1 MTLLDGTV
9 TAVKPFDCGS
19 GGVGPDNQPTV
30 DGDCAKVTAETDDGD
45 ATFTLD
51 SARYQAGIDTG
62 DEIEVLRIAPQGQP
76 ATFEFYDFQRT
87 FPLQALAIAFAV
99 LVVAVAR
106 WRGLFALVGIGVT
119 LVALMQF
126 ILPALLA
133 GKSALPVAIVGSTVI
148 MTVVLYLAHGVSIRT
163 TSALFGT
170 YFGIIGTALMGAL
183 ATDWAS
189 LTGIG
194 SEDDRTLV
202 ATVPTLS
209 MSGVVA
215 ATMVIAGLGVL
226 NDVTVT
232 QASAVWEMRAL
243 QPTARARE
251 LFMSAMRIGRDHIA
265 SSVYTL
271 VFAYA
276 GSAMTVLLLI
286 SAYSRPLGEMATTE
300 ELGQEIVRT
309 LVGAIMGTVALGLY
323 SAAAALASLPG
334 MMGTGIA
341 AVLLPRI
348 AAAQADPARERALVR
363 RWVAGATAVLGALT
377 VVLVL
382 SADWI
387 IVLAFGRAFESA
399 VPVAHW
405 LVAASGLLGLRRV
418 LVAVLQGRD
427 RGAVAS
433 RIELALTPVL
443 VVAIVLAARADAV
456 EAVGV
461 AMLVTAVASV
471 TALTVALR
479 LTSPTRRRDVSRA
492 GVAA

>member
-1 MTLLDGTV
+1 VAHGHAHSHDDLDAGPPRQGLAATLAVVVGAISVAAIVAMVVLWPSSSQVPKAPNPLSGEGVTLLDGTV

-51 SARYQAGIDTG
+51 SARYQAGIDEG

-87 FPLQALAIAFAV
+87 FPLQALAIAFAI

-148 MTVVLYLAHGVSIRT
+148 MTLVLYLAHGVSIRT

-170 YFGIIGTALMGAL
+170 YFGIIGTAVMGAL

-309 LVGAIMGTVALGLY
+309 LVGAIG
-323 SAAAALASLPG
+323 
-334 MMGTGIA
+334 
-341 AVLLPRI
+341 
-348 AAAQADPARERALVR
+348 
-363 RWVAGATAVLGALT
+363 
-377 VVLVL
+377 LVL
-382 SADWI
+382 
-387 IVLAFGRAFESA
+387 A
-399 VPVAHW
+399 VPVTTAI
-405 LVAASGLLGLRRV
+405 
-418 LVAVLQGRD
+418 
-427 RGAVAS
+427 AVALAPPAEDEPLPQS
-433 RIELALTPVL
+433 RPA
-443 VVAIVLAARADAV
+443 
-456 EAVGV
+456 G
-461 AMLVTAVASV
+461 
-471 TALTVALR
+471 
-479 LTSPTRRRDVSRA
+479 RRRATS
-492 GVAA
+492 